1 MIRISVLYANETGKK
16 FDHDYYKNRHMRL
29 VNDRLKEAGLVR
41 YEVDKGMAG
50 GAPGAP
56 APFVG
61 ACHLYFNSIGDVQNG
76 MSAHGKE
83 LMADIP
89 NYTNIAP
96 QIQISEIVGP

>member
-1 MIRISVLYANETGKK
+1 V
-16 FDHDYYKNRHMRL
+16 FQ
-29 VNDRLKEAGLVR
+29 RLKPFGMIR
-41 YEVDKGMAG
+41 YEVDKGVAG

-61 ACHLYFNSIGDVQNG
+61 ACHLYFNALPDFQKG
-76 MSAHGKE
+76 MGQHGPE

-96 QIQISEIVGP
+96 QIQISEIVS

>member
-1 MIRISVLYANETGKK
+1 MIRISVLYPNEAGKK
-16 FDHDYYKNRHMRL
+16 FDHAYDKDKHMPL
-29 VNDRLKEAGLVR
+29 VFQRLKPFGMTR
-41 YEVDKGMAG
+41 YEVDKGVAG

-61 ACHLYFNSIGDVQNG
+61 ACHIYFNTLADFQKG
-76 MSAHGKE
+76 MGQHGQE

-96 QIQISEIVGP
+96 QIQISEIVS